1 MQSGKVLSLLSHSAE
16 NARVCLCVFQ
26 CDKNVEKHLKEVE
39 WLESCGQDVCQIS
52 CCVFLVLSSSA
63 QGPLMLRLYVFAC
76 VKENCICVTH
86 EMATIYLFMHFKCV
100 FPPSCCKLFVGLCF
114 VCVCVCNL
122 QPQCQRTWPCWVAC
136 GKPPSCAAPSP
147 ISFFWPL
154 FIFFIRS
161 HADLNTLS
169 HLHTFTITCKGYCIT
184 KNNYVTVW
192 VSKIAAILGMCIYRR
207 WFVVTET
214 NCIAVDRGWSSCIV
228 VLQNQLEMFN
238 AAWAWAAD

>member
-1 MQSGKVLSLLSHSAE
+1 MCLPPPRVVSSLLAS
-16 NARVCLCVFQ
+16 
-26 CDKNVEKHLKEVE
+26 
-39 WLESCGQDVCQIS
+39 
-52 CCVFLVLSSSA
+52 VL
-63 QGPLMLRLYVFAC
+63 
-76 VKENCICVTH
+76 
-86 EMATIYLFMHFKCV
+86 
-100 FPPSCCKLFVGLCF
+100 
-114 VCVCVCNL
+114 CVCVCNL

-136 GKPPSCAAPSP
+136 GKPPSFAAPSP
-147 ISFFWPL
+147 ISCCFFWPL

-169 HLHTFTITCKGYCIT
+169 HLHTFTLTCKGYCIT

-214 NCIAVDRGWSSCIV
+214 NCIAVGRGWSSCIV

-238 AAWAWAAD
+238 AARAWAAD